1 MIRMI
6 LEIALLIAIRPL
18 LILLF
23 NAIAIIALFKSLPFI
38 FEVLFSF

>member
-6 LEIALLIAIRPL
+6 FEIALLIALRPL

-23 NAIAIIALFKSLPFI
+23 NAIAIIAFFKILPFI
-38 FEVLFSF
+38 FGV